1 MLAFASIA
9 VNIWSMECCT
19 SDAAPLGESEAEAL
33 AVRWRALGD
42 PSRLRILSLI
52 AASGEMC
59 GCDLTEPVSLSQP
72 TVSHHLKVLTE
83 AGFVIREQRGKWAW
97 YSVAPEAVEEV
108 AAALGNRITAGAV

>member
-1 MLAFASIA
+1 
-9 VNIWSMECCT
+9 MECCST
-19 SDAAPLGESEAEAL
+19 DAAPLGESEAEVL
-33 AVRWRALGD
+33 ASRWRALGD

-83 AGFVIREQRGKWAW
+83 AGFLIREQRGKWAW
-97 YSVAPEAVEEV
+97 YSIVPEVSDV
-108 AAALGNRITAGAV
+108 VDAALGHRLTVGAV